1 MASGDD
7 GAAFVARFFFFFLTA
22 GFFFFFGAAAAAA
35 IFVLSA
41 DFSFLAGG
49 ALRDLGPSIVRF
61 GLF

>member
-1 MASGDD
+1 
-7 GAAFVARFFFFFLTA
+7 LTA
-22 GFFFFFGAAAAAA
+22 GFFFFFFGAAAAAA